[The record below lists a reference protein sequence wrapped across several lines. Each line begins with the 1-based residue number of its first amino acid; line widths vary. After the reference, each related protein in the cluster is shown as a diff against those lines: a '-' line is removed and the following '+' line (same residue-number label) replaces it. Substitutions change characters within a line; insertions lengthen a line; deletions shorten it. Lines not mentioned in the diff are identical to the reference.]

1 MKDSRYSPYLQMKMV
16 PAGIVLERIIGEQ
29 HRAKNEVAASAQ
41 LVPQRINDL
50 IRGTRRFTPKT
61 SMALENALSIDIP
74 GLFYLIQAN
83 HDVQLSLQE
92 QQSANRPNLEVLTKT
107 TFWDVDLSKVDWS
120 RCRKWAI
127 RRVLEYGTP
136 EEIREIDRFYGHDAL
151 LEIFNNPQGFRLYEQ
166 VKQNY
171 SKASL

>member
-1 MKDSRYSPYLQMKMV
+1 MKSSKYSPYLQMKMV
-16 PAGIVLERIIGEQ
+16 PAGIILERIIREQ

-41 LVPQRINDL
+41 LVPQRVNDL

-83 HDVQLSLQE
+83 HDVHLGIQE
-92 QQSANRPNLEVLTKT
+92 NKSFNRPNLKILTKT
-107 TFWDVDLSKVDWS
+107 TFWDVDLNKVDWS
-120 RCRKWAI
+120 QCRKWAI

-136 EEIREIDRFYGHDAL
+136 DEIREIDRFYGHDAL

-166 VKQNY
+166 VQQNY
-171 SKASL
+171 KKAAL

>member
-83 HDVQLSLQE
+83 HDVHLSLQE
-92 QQSANRPNLEVLTKT
+92 QKSANRPNLDVLTKT